1 MISVFGTSLGTSA
14 PWLLVAIP
22 LATSILI
29 YTFRARGSG
38 NTTVTSSLFILSK
51 LPRYLPARKS
61 FSPPLQFWLELAA
74 FLLLSLAAAGL
85 TATSVGK
92 KLALVIDSST
102 SMSALTPGQS
112 TKLEEAKRLARADI
126 AREPPTTRFAVF
138 SAHSALHPVTDGAV
152 SSSTAS
158 SSLQSI
164 EQAHSPDTLASSL
177 SSLLGDA
184 TYDGIWVYTD
194 KKREDSQHAA
204 RVRVNSIPFD
214 VVSSHNL
221 WIHSLAVSDIDGKP
235 HLRVEVFSSD
245 DRPSRPNI
253 TATCESQSPQ
263 ESFSLS
269 VISPAV
275 SKPQPA
281 TTTLGPLKPSWS
293 SCALTITAD
302 PRENADAIS
311 LDNTAYIV
319 NNPSSTGILVV
330 SELSPASLGLTRL
343 TNYSFLPSTS
353 PSIGE
358 VMKTIY
364 HRVAPKTLPSSSAL
378 VVLPPPGRLPWKGGE
393 ALATPQS
400 GPQQNGTMEI
410 SRWTENHPILRYA
423 QPQLLSIPS
432 ARVLVCPDS
441 ATPILYSRYGPLL
454 CAGEENGSRYAIVGF
469 ELFPFDGIKSPTL
482 SVLTLNTL
490 TWLFSQETVNNQNS
504 QLFTKLLNNQ
514 TVVERLV
521 PAPRHIEPSQR
532 AKAIQNPGIF
542 KLTSASDR
550 DTRVELFATN
560 SLVDEESDIAR
571 ERTLA
576 ISSQPQQSTPAAD
589 QDFPLERAL
598 AAMALLVLFIDLAR
612 RLRRRGE
619 WGNA

>member
-1 MISVFGTSLGTSA
+1 MSVFGTSLGTSA

-51 LPRYLPARKS
+51 LPRYLPDRKS
-61 FSPPLQFWLELAA
+61 FSPPLQFWLELVA

-92 KLALVIDSST
+92 KFALVIDSST
-102 SMSALTPGQS
+102 SMSARTPGQS
-112 TKLEEAKRLARADI
+112 TRLQEAKRLARADI
-126 AREPPTTRFAVF
+126 AKEPSTTRFAVF

-152 SSSTAS
+152 SPSTAAG
-158 SSLQSI
+158 SLEAI
-164 EQAHSPDTLASSL
+164 EQAHSPDALASAL
-177 SSLLGDA
+177 SSLLSDA

-194 KKREDSQHAA
+194 KKREDSQQAT

-214 VVSSHNL
+214 VASSHNL
-221 WIHSLAVSDIDGKP
+221 WIHSLSVSDIDRKP

-245 DRPSRPNI
+245 DKPSRPTIN
-253 TATCESQSPQ
+253 ATCESRNPQ

-269 VISPAV
+269 VVSSAV
-275 SKPQPA
+275 SKPLPA
-281 TTTLGPLKPSWS
+281 TTRLGPLKQSWS

-302 PRENADAIS
+302 PRESADAIL

-319 NNPSSTGILVV
+319 NNPSSTGIVVV
-330 SELSPASLGLTRL
+330 SELPPTSLGLTRL
-343 TNYSFLPSTS
+343 INYSFLPSTS
-353 PSIGE
+353 APIGE
-358 VMKTIY
+358 GTKTIY
-364 HRVAPKTLPSSSAL
+364 HRVAPNTLPASSTL
-378 VVLPPPGRLPWKGGE
+378 VVLPSPGPLPWKGGE
-393 ALATPQS
+393 TLAAPR
-400 GPQQNGTMEI
+400 NGTLEI
-410 SRWTENHPILRYA
+410 SRWIENHPITRYT
-423 QPQLLSIPS
+423 QPQLLSIPA

-441 ATPILYSRYGPLL
+441 ATAILRSQYGPLL

-490 TWLFSQETVNNQNS
+490 TWLFNQETVTNQNS

-514 TVVERLV
+514 TVVERLA
-521 PAPRHIEPSQR
+521 PDPRHIEPSQR

-542 KLTSASDR
+542 KLTSTTDR
-550 DTRVELFATN
+550 DTQVELFATN
-560 SLVDEESDIAR
+560 SLVDEESDIGR

-576 ISSQPQQSTPAAD
+576 ISSQPQQSAPAAD

-598 AAMALLVLFIDLAR
+598 AAIALLVLFIDLAR
-612 RLRRRGE
+612 RLRRRAE
-619 WGNA
+619 WGNV